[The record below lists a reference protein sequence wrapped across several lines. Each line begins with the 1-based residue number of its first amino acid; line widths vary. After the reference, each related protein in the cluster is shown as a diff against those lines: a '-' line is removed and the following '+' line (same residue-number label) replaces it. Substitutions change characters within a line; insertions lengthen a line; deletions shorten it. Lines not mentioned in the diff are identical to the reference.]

1 MAFVHLTVTD
11 MLDAQ
16 LRIPR
21 RVHLFPGM
29 PHAFRRYGELWSSQR
44 FDQVLMLLINWALD
58 RTASAD
64 DTGVHIEEQE
74 DRQKRNPQFDTH
86 MRN

>member
-1 MAFVHLTVTD
+1 VRTVTLLSLTVTNK
-11 MLDAQ
+11 

-74 DRQKRNPQFDTH
+74 DRQKHNPQFT
-86 MRN
+86 RI